1 MGDAPRWM
9 NLLSAWLNLFAG
21 LTLIIGFSVYFIA
34 LQVEA
39 CDPRLAAAGD
49 CVPGAANHG
58 IIFNGR
64 DEGHGYFM
72 VAKWMMFTEGVL
84 WCLGGA
90 LLCYRNICNNN
101 AHGAVVQCIISVGG
115 FFFTCSAFGSPANII
130 SLRYLI
136 PITYW
141 DDSGPVGE
149 RGSSGKTYVSFSD
162 ACPYYGITMFMIA
175 TTMGMYSVKG
185 LPKNKLV
192 SPFWGLVCFFMG
204 AWIIGVVTLYVP
216 MLSGGETR
224 YEDLNS
230 PPCLDGANPD
240 YIAGRKCVL
249 DMPTFAWYQLKIV
262 AVIGSIFL
270 TAGATIFAIM
280 DNFLGLPTKN
290 DETLLAA
297 EGVGDHGVEARSYN
311 P

>member
-21 LTLIIGFSVYFIA
+21 LTLIVGFSVYFIA
-34 LQVEA
+34 LQIGF
-39 CDPRLAAAGD
+39 CDPRLT
-49 CVPGAANHG
+49 GADACEPSDANHG

-64 DEGHGYFM
+64 DRGHAYYM
-72 VAKWMMFTEGVL
+72 VAKWSMFTEGLL
-84 WCLGGA
+84 WCLAGA

-101 AHGAVVQCIISVGG
+101 AHGAVSQCIISIGG

-149 RGSSGKTYVSFSD
+149 RGSSGQTYVSFSD

-175 TTMGMYSVKG
+175 TTMGIYSVKG
-185 LPKNKLV
+185 LPKDKIV
-192 SPFWGLVCFFMG
+192 SPFWGVFCFFMG
-204 AWIIGVVTLYVP
+204 AWTIGVITLYAP
-216 MLSGGETR
+216 MLWGGETR

-230 PPCLDGANPD
+230 PPCIDGAGTFD
-240 YIAGRKCVL
+240 AAKGCVL
-249 DMPTFAWYQLKIV
+249 DMPTFAWYPLKIV
-262 AVIGSIFL
+262 SVIGACFL
-270 TAGATIFAIM
+270 MAGATIFAIM

-290 DETLLAA
+290 DEQLLAA
-297 EGVGDHGVEARSYN
+297 ETAGDHGVEARSYA
-311 P
+311 